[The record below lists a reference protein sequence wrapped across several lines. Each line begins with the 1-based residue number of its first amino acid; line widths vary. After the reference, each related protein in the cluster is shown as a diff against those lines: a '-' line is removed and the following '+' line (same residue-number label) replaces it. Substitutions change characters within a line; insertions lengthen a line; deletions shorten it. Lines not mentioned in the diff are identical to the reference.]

1 MKTVLKFYGWDAV
14 NPSRERARRFEQF
27 LTVLDNAGLAPDI
40 FRFGDG
46 PEADPC
52 AREAFLVR
60 LAEGRRSDL
69 PTLGRRT
76 DPAYDVSLGI
86 TGVSEQVTRLVFAD
100 VTAGRRPELFT
111 LGSAL
116 AGVLHPAFGG
126 LGYGAEPAPLDR
138 MLAMTGSELRRHGLD
153 GLAVRSWFGPDL
165 MAVLDPCP
173 LEAEGVVLTPT
184 AWGGLEVDLVPDPW
198 LAAPGVLAD
207 AKTRLDGAL
216 RAQGLL
222 GEYGHPLLKKAAPGW
237 DRVTSRL

>member
-1 MKTVLKFYGWDAV
+1 MKTVLKFYRWDAV
-14 NPSRERARRFEQF
+14 TPSQERAGRVEQL
-27 LTVLDNAGLAPDI
+27 LTVLDDAGLAPDT

-52 AREAFLVR
+52 SREAFLAR

-69 PTLGRRT
+69 PTLGRRA
-76 DPAYDVSLGI
+76 DPAYEVSLGI
-86 TGVSEQVTRLVFAD
+86 TGVSEQVTRLVFAN
-100 VTAGRRPELFT
+100 VTAERRPELFT

-116 AGVLHPAFGG
+116 AGVLHPAYGG

-138 MLAMTGSELRRHGLD
+138 MLAISGSELRRHGLD
-153 GLAVRSWFGPDL
+153 GLAVRSWLGPDL
-165 MAVLDPCP
+165 RAVLDPGP
-173 LEAEGVVLTPT
+173 LEAAGAILTPT

-198 LAAPGVLAD
+198 QAAPAVLAD

-222 GEYGHPLLKKAAPGW
+222 GEYSHPLRKKAAPGW
-237 DRVTSRL
+237 DRVISRL